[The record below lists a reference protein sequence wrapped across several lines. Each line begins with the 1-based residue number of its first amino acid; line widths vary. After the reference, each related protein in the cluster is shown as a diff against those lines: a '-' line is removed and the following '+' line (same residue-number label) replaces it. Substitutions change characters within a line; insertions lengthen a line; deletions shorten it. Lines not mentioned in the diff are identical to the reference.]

1 MYAAIEEGVKAGDIN
16 KIRTAL
22 GNICYTSRNFS
33 NGEFDTNLEY
43 VLQQGIEIFEQYDGK
58 KLLSD
63 ENKNLSDEDFSDAV
77 FQLQENFC
85 RQRID
90 DVKNIGMRL
99 YQTDSAGINE
109 NEQNTDINNDHN
121 EIKNRNLY
129 IAIGIILV
137 IIIICGIIIL
147 KK

>member
-1 MYAAIEEGVKAGDIN
+1 M
-16 KIRTAL
+16 
-22 GNICYTSRNFS
+22 
-33 NGEFDTNLEY
+33 EY
-43 VLQQGIEIFEQYDGK
+43 VLQQGIEVFEQYDGK